1 MNSKNL
7 GKFLT
12 DKIFRDVVIRFLI
25 IFLNSSRFFIFRA
38 FYYNLILAY
47 VFVVNRP
54 RVYCGI
60 TRSKNLDRIKKTS
73 FEPEN
78 CAIQQNRLFVI
89 FSSSFFQT
97 CTCNMCIKGKKEAK
111 NQSAKRDLTVPFNW
125 WRYSQFLSSSSRRYN
140 ARGIE

>member
-78 CAIQQNRLFVI
+78 CAI
-89 FSSSFFQT
+89 
-97 CTCNMCIKGKKEAK
+97 
-111 NQSAKRDLTVPFNW
+111 
-125 WRYSQFLSSSSRRYN
+125 
-140 ARGIE
+140 